1 MKAKLAA
8 IAVLACCAVPA
19 LGADSAMLEI
29 ASQGYLFAGGKY
41 VDGADGKYMVG
52 QAYVEYQIP
61 KNRTHPYPIVM
72 IEGGGQSGSN
82 FTGTPD
88 GREGWAQYFLKRGYA
103 VYVVDQPGRGRSAL
117 RPDYGDTVQRPTS
130 WVQQQF
136 TAPER
141 SKLWPQAKLHTQWP
155 GTGMAGDPIFDQFY
169 AQQLQAIASFPKQ
182 QELNRDAGAAL
193 LDRIGPAILLT
204 HSQSGAFGWPI
215 ADARPKLVKAIVAVE
230 PSGPPVHDVEFKGAP
245 NWFADSPKTKTWGLG
260 EVPLTYDPPGPPEF
274 VRQDVDPTIDTTPNA
289 KNNTGRLFIKLK
301 PRNEH
306 GESANTLIQQLREA
320 NTPDLARCWLQQEPA
335 RQLVN
340 LKHIP
345 VLIVMSEAS
354 YHASY
359 DHCTAHFLAQAGVK
373 NTYVRLAD
381 VGIRGNGHMMM
392 LEKNNDA
399 IAGVMA
405 DWLAKTLPGKTKTTA
420 AR

>member
-1 MKAKLAA
+1 MSKKIASVACAALLA
-8 IAVLACCAVPA
+8 LATAPA
-19 LGADSAMLEI
+19 LPAEGPALEI
-29 ASQGYLFAGGKY
+29 ATQGYIFAGGKY
-41 VDGADGKYMVG
+41 VDGPDGKYMSG

-61 KNRTHPYPIVM
+61 KNRTHPFPIVM

-141 SKLWPQAKLHTQWP
+141 SKLWPQARLHTQWP
-155 GTGMAGDPIFDQFY
+155 GTGMAGDPVFDQFY

-193 LDRIGPAILLT
+193 LDQIGPAILLT

-215 ADARPKLVKAIVAVE
+215 ADARPKLVKAIVAIE
-230 PSGPPVHDVEFKGAP
+230 PSGPPVHDGVFKGAP
-245 NWFADSPKTKTWGLG
+245 DYFDNGPLSKPWGIAAVPLAYGGVTNASQLAFAEQEKADSPDLMKCW
-260 EVPLTYDPPGPPEF
+260 
-274 VRQDVDPTIDTTPNA
+274 RQ
-289 KNNTGRLFIKLK
+289 K
-301 PRNEH
+301 
-306 GESANTLIQQLREA
+306 
-320 NTPDLARCWLQQEPA
+320 EPA
-335 RQLVN
+335 RPLTN
-340 LKHIP
+340 LHDIP
-345 VLIVMSEAS
+345 VVIISSEAS

-359 DHCTAHFLAQAGVK
+359 DHCTAQYLAQAGVK
-373 NTYVRLAD
+373 NSFIRLAD
-381 VGIRGNGHMMM
+381 RGIRGNGHMMM
-392 LEKNNDA
+392 LEKNNLQ
-399 IAGVMA
+399 IAA
-405 DWLAKTLPGKTKTTA
+405 LIEDWLGSTLH
-420 AR
+420 